1 MKNKTHLVPFMPSIP
16 APAHQGGLS
25 DQEHPVPAAHG
36 LDTRNRLAPLRA
48 LRRLLAPGLML
59 MLLQYGGVTAAAT
72 GSAASA
78 GEPAETMYREW
89 IEAMKTSERG
99 PFARIRWFCN
109 DGSVLPPKAYACVE
123 HGGGHQHG
131 EWSDKTKKLRAQGYL
146 VATLLAGSDP
156 EKLAAQDNFID
167 TWNQL
172 LIEKFLMSVDN
183 GWIMRRA
190 LFYRGAIQEEDERAA
205 SRSLLIELAGRPEW
219 AGLRYPSLRIGARL
233 LPHGV
238 DTASVQ
244 KVRQLSAS
252 LSNQDAGFKGLR
264 GKIHG
269 SPDRGDAQRVRE
281 YAAGVKDP
289 ALLKQYQELAD
300 EIDNVYAAIPL
311 PQRLQQDAGVFTAAT
326 WLQELLL
333 NAARALEQDSS
344 DSNMYRVTSGLLA
357 DLRDALPRIQQASAR
372 LAVLDLSLFV
382 ETANFRASTALR
394 DSLVTTTRQQR
405 IELLA
410 SAIQGAYGAGM
421 INARERAALQESLG
435 DLQKSGVAL
444 PLYMKTLRYLG
455 RVPGWASQGLR
466 FQFYESMQKLA
477 QLEPDSLLFIQDQ
490 LRGSPLLFYS
500 STLDTLQRDANRL
513 AGVTHRLFDTKIG
526 VGFRA
531 LNPGLARG
539 ILHVHPD
546 LAQTDAFRQDGI
558 YLLPE
563 TVSDLP
569 PIAGIM
575 TAGEGNPLSH
585 IQLLARNLGIP
596 NVSVDVQ
603 LIPRFEA
610 HDGKRVVLAVS
621 PAGLVELS
629 DDGPRW
635 ETVFGQHEASEKV
648 LIRPDLEKLD
658 LGVKG
663 FISLDELN
671 AGDSGRIVGPK
682 AAKLG
687 ELRHHFPEAVAPGVA
702 IPFGQFRATVLDRP
716 YRDTGTTVFEWMVS
730 EYRRLQSLPEGAGQ
744 RATQTEQ
751 FRAELY
757 DLILNTQL
765 DDDFRKSLEQA
776 LETNIGLAG
785 SYGVFVRS
793 DTNVEDLPG
802 FTGAGLNL
810 TLPNVVGMDA
820 LLKAIPR
827 VWASPFTAR
836 AFAWRQS
843 LMDQPE
849 HVYPA
854 VLLLKSVPNDK
865 SGVLVTQDID
875 TGDKAV
881 LSVAV
886 NEGVGGAVDGQAAES
901 LRIDTRDGTVRLLAS
916 ATALWR
922 RVPAQ
927 NGGVDK
933 LPVSGDPCVLKPDEV
948 RQLITLAKD
957 LPDRFPPIIDDKGN
971 PAPADIEFGFLDG
984 RLQLFQLRP
993 FLESRNSRGGA
1004 YLGDMDRSLQDNLN
1018 RTVNLEEVP
1027 GS

>member
-1 MKNKTHLVPFMPSIP
+1 MIKGSTQVHSLRHLIAS
-16 APAHQGGLS
+16 GLI
-25 DQEHPVPAAHG
+25 
-36 LDTRNRLAPLRA
+36 
-48 LRRLLAPGLML
+48 LML
-59 MLLQYGGVTAAAT
+59 GSGVLAANAAA
-72 GSAASA
+72 GSAPSSGKQVNAQ
-78 GEPAETMYREW
+78 YRQW
-89 IEAMKTSERG
+89 IEAMKTDERG

-123 HGGGHQHG
+123 RGGGHQHG
-131 EWSDKTKKLRAQGYL
+131 EWSDKTKQLRAQGYL
-146 VATLLAGSDP
+146 IATLLAGSDP
-156 EKLAAQDNFID
+156 EKLAAEANYID
-167 TWNQL
+167 IWNQL
-172 LIEKFLMSVDN
+172 LIEKFLMTVDN

-205 SRSLLIELAGRPEW
+205 ARALLIALAGKPEW
-219 AGLRYPSLRIGARL
+219 IGLRYPSLRIGVRV

-252 LSNQDAGFKGLR
+252 LSEQDAGFKGLR

-269 SPDRGDAQRVRE
+269 SPDKDDAQRVRD

-289 ALLKQYQELAD
+289 ALVKQYEELSE
-300 EIDNVYAAIPL
+300 EIELVYEAVPL
-311 PQRLQQDAGVFTAAT
+311 QQRLRQDAKPFTAAP

-333 NAARALEQDSS
+333 NAATALEQGASA
-344 DSNMYRVTSGLLA
+344 SNVYKVTSSLLA
-357 DLRDALPRIQQASAR
+357 DLRDALPRIRRASAR
-372 LAVLDLSLFV
+372 LDVLDLTLAV
-382 ETANFRASTALR
+382 EAENFRASTALR
-394 DSLVTTTRQQR
+394 DSLNKTSRHQR
-405 IELLA
+405 VELLA
-410 SAIQGAYGAGM
+410 RAVQSAYCAGM
-421 INARERAALQESLG
+421 INSRERAALQEILAE
-435 DLQKSGVAL
+435 LQASSVPL
-444 PLYMKTLRYLG
+444 RLYMKDLRYLG
-455 RVPGWASQGLR
+455 RVPGWGTQGLR

-477 QLEPDSLLFIQDQ
+477 QLEPDALLFIQDQ

-500 STLDTLQRDANRL
+500 KTLDTLQRDANQL
-513 AGVTHRLFDTKIG
+513 AGVTHRLFGQEFG

-539 ILHVHPD
+539 VLHVHPEPARAD
-546 LAQTDAFRQDGI
+546 DFQQDGI

-596 NVSVDVQ
+596 NVSVDEQV
-603 LIPRFEA
+603 IPRFDS

-635 ETVFGQHEASEKV
+635 ESVFGKRESTEKA

-658 LGVKG
+658 LSVKG
-663 FISLDELN
+663 FISLDDLN

-687 ELRHHFPEAVAPGVA
+687 ELRHHFPDAVAPGVA
-702 IPFGQFRATVLDRP
+702 IPFGQFRATVLDKS
-716 YRDTGTTVFEWMVS
+716 YKDSGKTVYEWMVS
-730 EYRRLQSLPEGAGQ
+730 EYQRLHALPEGSRQ
-744 RATQTEQ
+744 RAAQTEQ

-757 DLILNTQL
+757 DLILNTRL
-765 DDDFRKSLEQA
+765 DDDFRNGLKQA
-776 LETNIGLAG
+776 LEQNIGPDG

-793 DTNVEDLPG
+793 DTNVEDLLG

-810 TLPNVVGMDA
+810 TLPNVVGVDQ
-820 LLKAIPR
+820 LVKAIPQ
-827 VWASPFTAR
+827 VWASPFTER

-843 LMDQPE
+843 LMDKPE
-849 HVYPA
+849 NVYPA
-854 VLLLKSVPNDK
+854 VLLLKSVANDK

-875 TGDKAV
+875 SGDKAV

-886 NEGVGGAVDGQAAES
+886 NEGVGGAVDGQSAES
-901 LRIDTRDGTVRLLAS
+901 LRIDTRNGSVRLLAS
-916 ATALWR
+916 ATAVWR
-922 RVPAQ
+922 RVPAAS
-927 NGGVDK
+927 GGVDK
-933 LPVSGDPCVLKPDEV
+933 LPVSGDQSVLKPDEI
-948 RQLITLAKD
+948 RQLITLAKE
-957 LPDRFPPIIDDKGN
+957 LPNRFPPITDDDGN

-984 RLQLFQLRP
+984 SLQLFQLRP
-993 FLESRNSRGGA
+993 FLESRDSQGGT
-1004 YLGDMDRSLQDNLN
+1004 YLSDMDNSLQGKLN
-1018 RTVNLEEVP
+1018 KTVNMQEVP